1 MLATASPQNASD
13 PGSYSALPNV
23 MYKREHIMGAD
34 RIEDIIGE
42 DSIYFWLKWCTRI
55 FVHHNNS
62 SKKIFIT
69 K

>member
-42 DSIYFWLKWCTRI
+42 DSIYF
-55 FVHHNNS
+55 
-62 SKKIFIT
+62 
-69 K
+69 